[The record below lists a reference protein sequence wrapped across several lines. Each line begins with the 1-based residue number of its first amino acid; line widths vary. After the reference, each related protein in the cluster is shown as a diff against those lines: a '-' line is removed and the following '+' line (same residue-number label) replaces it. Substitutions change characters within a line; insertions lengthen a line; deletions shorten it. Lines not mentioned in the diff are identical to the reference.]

1 MKPELYIARRFAFKQ
16 RSASKPT
23 FIVFIAVTGIAVG
36 TAALILTL
44 SIVKGFSSQV
54 EEKLIGF
61 NSHFQ
66 VRQGEGSLFF
76 PLAEDTVRLE
86 KLSNVVS
93 VSPFLEKNVIL
104 QGGAG
109 DVSLSHPAM
118 IKGVPGDEPPGFLSG
133 AIVEGGWFGQGEDPE
148 TLEILVGKPLA
159 QALQLTPGSRVMIIS
174 ASSGD
179 SGALVDA
186 RGDILDLLSSL
197 GLEIATVSGVY
208 ETGLNEGFD
217 DYMVI
222 AELGRMQR
230 LFSEGRTRI
239 SGYEVM
245 VRDLAGL
252 DTTSM
257 AAVDALGAPFY
268 SFTVYERFA
277 NLFEWLKLQ
286 QNITPLLIITIT
298 VVAVFNIIS
307 TLLVLIIEKTREI
320 GMLGALGLSPGRI
333 SGIFLTQA
341 VLVSLAGILAGN
353 LLAFGFSVFELRFH
367 LISLPQKNYFIKHVP
382 IEIVPADYLLVS
394 CIVGALTLAFAFIP
408 ARVSASLKPGTALLT

>member
-1 MKPELYIARRFAFKQ
+1 LYIARRFAFKQ

-23 FIVFIAVTGIAVG
+23 FIVFIAVAGIAVG

-44 SIVKGFSSQV
+44 SIVKGFSSQI

-66 VRQGEGSLFF
+66 IRQGEGSLFF

-86 KLSNVVS
+86 QLSNVVS

-109 DVSLSHPAM
+109 EASLSQPAM
-118 IKGVPGDEPPGFLSG
+118 LKGVPGGEPPAFLSG
-133 AIVEGGWFGQGEDPE
+133 TIVEGAWFDPAGDPE
-148 TLEILVGKPLA
+148 TFEILVGKPLA
-159 QALQLTPGSRVMIIS
+159 ESLKLAPGSRVMIIS

-186 RGDILDLLSSL
+186 GGDILDLLSSL
-197 GLEIATVSGVY
+197 GLEIATVRGIY

-222 AELGRMQR
+222 AELGRMQQ
-230 LFSEGRTRI
+230 LFSEGKARI
-239 SGYEVM
+239 TGYEVM

-252 DTTSM
+252 DATSM

-320 GMLGALGLSPGRI
+320 GMLGAMGLPPGRI

-341 VLVSLAGILAGN
+341 VLISLAGILAGN
-353 LLAFGFSVFELRFH
+353 LLAFGFSVFELHFH

-382 IEIVPADYLLVS
+382 IEIVPLDYLFVS
-394 CIVGALTLAFAFIP
+394 CIVGVLTLLFAFIP